1 MSGYVA
7 VDLSR
12 LPAPDV
18 IVAPDF
24 EAVLSDLK
32 AMMIDLHPAAAEVL
46 DLETEPLTKFLELVA
61 HWHVLTLGRVNDAAR
76 AMMLAFSWG
85 GNLDHLA
92 ALFGVQRLTITP
104 ADTEAVPP
112 VAAVMEGDE
121 AFRARVQLAL
131 EGFSTAGPS
140 GAYLYHALSADGAVL
155 DASVTSPSPGD
166 IMVTVLSREGNGS
179 ATPELVDA
187 VSAALNDERVRPLCD
202 NVAVQPASITE
213 YTVSAELSM
222 FAGPDP
228 EVARAA
234 AETAVRAY
242 VADCHRL
249 GRAVRLSGLYRALH
263 QPGVE
268 AVSLTAPAA
277 DIECDASHAP
287 WCTAVSVTKGS

>member
-1 MSGYVA
+1 MSSYVA

-18 IVAPDF
+18 VLAPDF
-24 EAVLSDLK
+24 EAVLADLK
-32 AMMIDLHPAAAEVL
+32 AMLIELHPAAADVL
-46 DLETEPLTKFLELVA
+46 ELETEPLTKFLELVA
-61 HWHVLTLGRVNDAAR
+61 HWHVLTLGRINDTAR
-76 AMMLAFSWG
+76 AVMLAFAWG

-92 ALFGVQRLTITP
+92 ALFGVARLTITP
-104 ADTEAVPP
+104 ADAEAVPP

-166 IMVTVLSREGNGS
+166 IMVTVLSRLGNGS
-179 ATPELVDA
+179 PSPELVTTVA
-187 VSAALNDERVRPLCD
+187 TALNDERVRPLCD
-202 NVAVQPASITE
+202 NVAVQAASITP
-213 YTVSAELSM
+213 YAVTAELVM
-222 FAGPDP
+222 FSGPDP

-234 AETAVRAY
+234 AEAAVLAY

-249 GRAVRLSGLYRALH
+249 GRAVRRSGLFRALH

-268 AVSLTAPAA
+268 AVDLIAPAA
-277 DIECDASHAP
+277 DIECDAAHAP
-287 WCTAVSVTKGS
+287 WCTAVSVTIGA